1 MKHTSTLLLTLAL
14 LNPLLSSYGSD
25 IYQKKDESGTH
36 YSDKA
41 DEGSKIIQLKP
52 TNTTPAIQP
61 NYRTARKTK
70 TLKKETIYQ
79 HFGISS
85 PRNNSV
91 IANGLYP
98 INVKLSIKPALQK
111 NHRIQLSIN
120 NIPHSSSQL
129 LNRQIANLPRG
140 KQSLQAT
147 IIDQNGKK
155 LLETEHINLTV
166 YRPST
171 KNRK

>member
-1 MKHTSTLLLTLAL
+1 MKNLSLTLVILAL
-14 LNPLLSSYGSD
+14 FTTSLSSYCSD

-36 YSDKA
+36 FSDKA

-61 NYRTARKTK
+61 HYRPTPKTK
-70 TLKKETIYQ
+70 TLKQESIYQ
-79 HFGISS
+79 HFSISS

-98 INVKLSIKPALQK
+98 INVKLSVKPTLQK
-111 NHRIQLSIN
+111 NHQIQLSIN
-120 NIPHSSSQL
+120 NTPHSSSQL

-140 KQSLQAT
+140 NQSLQAA
-147 IIDQNGKK
+147 IIDQNGKQ
-155 LLETEHINLTV
+155 LLKANPINLTV